1 MPTAP
6 VRRSSNRVRCLRRT
20 YDMVLEY
27 AGGRIEVFAD
37 TVRCLPHSTTRHM
50 DCFDGVTPGQAHVV
64 TYEQGTIFTVDGE
77 TLRRPHRALLHPR
90 GLRRGGTL
98 DPGG

>member
-1 MPTAP
+1 MPSP
-6 VRRSSNRVRCLRRT
+6 T

-27 AGGRIEVFAD
+27 AGGRIEVLAD
-37 TVRCLPHSTTRHM
+37 TVRCLPYSTMRYM

-77 TLRRPHRALLHPR
+77 SCDGHTERSYILGA
-90 GLRRGGTL
+90 
-98 DPGG
+98 